1 MRRIRL
7 RGFSFFTA
15 SSESW
20 LGRVWE
26 NLLQVFTPSKLSP
39 TSANGAPIHLL
50 KLDRSSRTER
60 AQTLSLIT
68 HVGLIAG
75 LIAMAAAYPPQIR
88 KQTGHT
94 GIPVEPLSYHAPR
107 NQFASNPSL
116 GRKAGGGENAA
127 TAAAHGFFAPLSSVQ
142 LAPPRLPD
150 KENHLLPVTSTILDM
165 QAPATLL
172 PQDNLGLPWMTTTT
186 ASAGPGSNGGI
197 GRGKNGGM
205 GDREGPGAG
214 DGESDGSAYANG
226 ISLPTCVICPYPVY
240 TDEARHVKMQGTVT
254 LRVLVATDG
263 KASDIRVVRGIGY
276 GLEERAV
283 QTVRGWKFNPA
294 RDANRRAVA
303 AWVTVEAV
311 FRLF

>member
-1 MRRIRL
+1 VRKIRL
-7 RGFSFFTA
+7 RGFFLFAA
-15 SSESW
+15 SSKSW

-26 NLLQVFTPSKLSP
+26 NFLQLLTPTKLSP

-50 KLDRSSRTER
+50 KLDRSKRTER
-60 AQTLSLIT
+60 AQTLSLLT
-68 HVGLIAG
+68 HLGIIAG
-75 LIAMAAAYPPQIR
+75 LITIASYPPR
-88 KQTGHT
+88 LKTQTSYT
-94 GIPVEPLSYHAPR
+94 GISVDRLSYHAPR
-107 NQFASNPSL
+107 NQFANNPSF
-116 GRKAGGGENAA
+116 GRKPGGGENAA
-127 TAAAHGFFAPLSSVQ
+127 TAATRGFFPPLSSVQ

-150 KENHLLPVTSTILDM
+150 NSNHLLPVTATILEA
-165 QAPATLL
+165 QAPAVVL
-172 PQDNLGLPWMTTTT
+172 PQDTPGLPWMTAIT
-186 ASAGPGSNGGI
+186 ASPGPGSDGGI
-197 GRGKNGGM
+197 GAGKKGGM

-214 DGESDGSAYANG
+214 DGESDGSAYSNG

-254 LRVLVATDG
+254 LRVLVGTDG
-263 KASDIRVVRGIGY
+263 KAADIRVVRGIGY

-303 AWVTVEAV
+303 AWITVEAV

>member
-7 RGFSFFTA
+7 RGFSFFA

-20 LGRVWE
+20 LGRVRE
-26 NLLQVFTPSKLSP
+26 SLLQVLSPTKLSP

-50 KLDRSSRTER
+50 QLDRWRRTER

-68 HVGLIAG
+68 HVVVISGLLAIAS
-75 LIAMAAAYPPQIR
+75 YPPHGKR
-88 KQTGHT
+88 QTPYT
-94 GIPVEPLSYHAPR
+94 NIPVDRLLYRAPR
-107 NQFASNPSL
+107 NQLTSNPSL
-116 GRKAGGGENAA
+116 GRKAGGGENSA
-127 TAAAHGFFAPLSSVQ
+127 TAATRGFFPPLSSVQ

-150 KENHLLPVTSTILDM
+150 KANHLLPVAATVPDA
-165 QAPATLL
+165 QAPATVL
-172 PQDNLGLPWMTTTT
+172 PQDNLGLPWMTTAT

-197 GRGKNGGM
+197 GRGKDGGM

-214 DGESDGSAYANG
+214 DGESDGSAYSNG

-254 LRVLVATDG
+254 LRVLVGTDG

-294 RDANRRAVA
+294 RDANRRTVA
-303 AWVTVEAV
+303 TWITVEAV